1 MQLWVNLKFP
11 PCKFM
16 FVLVA
21 SAWLEAAGY
30 GTRVLAAHD
39 PQLITFIF
47 PTLLV
52 LLVPNALA
60 LVRTGV
66 GTKLWKIALTKGM
79 PIPVAQIMK

>member
-11 PCKFM
+11 PCKFLI
-16 FVLVA
+16 VLVV
-21 SAWLEAAGY
+21 SAWFEAAGY

-47 PTLLV
+47 PTLFI

-60 LVRTGV
+60 LVRIKTG
-66 GTKLWKIALTKGM
+66 GGSL
-79 PIPVAQIMK
+79 